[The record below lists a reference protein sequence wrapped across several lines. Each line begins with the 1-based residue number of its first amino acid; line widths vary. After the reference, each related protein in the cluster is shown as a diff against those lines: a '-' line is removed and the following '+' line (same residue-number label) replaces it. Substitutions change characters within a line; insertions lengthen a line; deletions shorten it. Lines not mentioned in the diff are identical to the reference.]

1 MRYCALGKTGVK
13 GEPVIGEEK
22 HARIRSGS

>member
-1 MRYCALGKTGVK
+1 MRYRALGKTGIK
-13 GEPVIGEEK
+13 GEPVIDEEK